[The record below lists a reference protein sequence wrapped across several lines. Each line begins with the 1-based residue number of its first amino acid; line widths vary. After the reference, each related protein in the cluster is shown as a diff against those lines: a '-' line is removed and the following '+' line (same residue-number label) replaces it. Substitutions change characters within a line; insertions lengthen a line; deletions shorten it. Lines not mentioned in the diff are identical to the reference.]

1 MIASKF
7 KLYNNVFAWLAF
19 AIALVTYTLTL
30 EPSASFWDC
39 GEYIAT
45 SAKLQVGHPT
55 GAPLFQMMGAFF
67 AMYTSDSSK
76 ISMMV
81 NFMSALA
88 SAFTILFMFWTISIL
103 SLHILK
109 IKVNELTNS
118 QALSILGASFV
129 GSLAFTFS
137 DSFWF
142 SAVEAEVYGMATFL
156 MALLFWLGLRW
167 EQEMHTA
174 RGDKW
179 LVLIAYVI
187 GLSFGV
193 HFLGLL
199 TIPAIVMLYYFKNYK
214 VDFKGFIIANAVA
227 IGILLFVFKM
237 LLPWTMKFF
246 SILEMFF
253 TNSIGLP
260 FNTGTIIAFIL
271 IVLFFYYTL
280 NYTRKNN
287 KVNLNTL
294 TLAILFILMGFSSWM
309 MLPIR
314 ANAKTVINENNPSSA
329 RELLA
334 YYNREQYG
342 ESHLFYGPFYTEAYA
357 GLDPENPYKDDKPKY
372 EKNKEKGKYVIVN
385 PNYKN
390 NGQNLDDAHKGLLPR
405 LWSRDNAK
413 NYIAIIGPPEFRM
426 IPRSEFM
433 DNYENMLREPL
444 DDDMRDA
451 INGRYNEYKKAV
463 RDMKKDYIKGRVDT
477 DQMLEFLSAFSD
489 VLIVE
494 KPNFSDNMSFL
505 WNYQLNYMYWRY
517 FMWNFVGRQNDVQGK
532 LDNNGHWISGITA
545 LDSRL
550 LGMSQK
556 DLPDDIKNNKARNV
570 YYFLP
575 FILGFIGLLFHYSR
589 DPRRFYALLLF
600 FLFTGIAILI
610 YTNVRPFEPRE
621 RDYAVVGSF
630 YVFALWIGLGV
641 LSILTQL
648 KAKKTGVVGVVLTIL
663 LAVPALMAA
672 ENWDDHDRSGR
683 YSATDMAKNY
693 LDSCQE
699 NAILFTIGDN
709 DTFPLWNVQEIE
721 EYRTDIK
728 AINTSLFATDWYID
742 QMKRQTYDA
751 APIPSQLTHDKYVYG
766 KRDAIIYDEKTKGI
780 ISIKD
785 LMDWIASD
793 DKRKQVQLQN
803 EHWEHSFPSK
813 KIRIPVN
820 KENVL
825 KYGIVD
831 AKDAALIVP
840 YIDIEIKGNQ
850 FAKHRMMML
859 DIIANNDW
867 KRPIYFTGGSFDE
880 AEYIWMKDYL
890 QLDGLTYKLVPI
902 KTALDKENPFDMGRI
917 DADVLYKNFKKF
929 KWTNSNDPN
938 LYLDPQSRSNSITYR
953 STAARLAEALMKKG
967 DNTKAEDVVDTIMDR
982 FPIDQYGYYTLV
994 EPFAELYFRLGK
1006 PEKAKAVLSE
1016 LIAKYKGNLNYYA
1029 TLSNEAIEVNF
1040 MDIMTDIER
1049 YRGLIG
1055 ILISYDKEAAMKEKA
1070 DFVMTIKRFVAV
1082 YKGAVDTDVPPIA
1095 NGKRQIETPLDTLQ
1109 DDSIK

>member
-7 KLYNNVFAWLAF
+7 KFYNNLLAWIVF
-19 AIALVTYTLTL
+19 AIALATYTLTL
-30 EPSASFWDC
+30 APAASYWDC

-55 GAPLFQMMGAFF
+55 GAPLFQMMGAFL
-67 AMYTSDSSK
+67 AMFTSDSSK

-103 SLHILK
+103 SLHVLK
-109 IKVNELTNS
+109 KKVTELSNY
-118 QALSILGASFV
+118 QAITVLGAAIV

-167 EQEMHTA
+167 EQEMDTP

-214 VDFKGFIIANAVA
+214 VTVKSFIIANAIAV
-227 IGILLFVFKM
+227 GILLFVFKM
-237 LLPWTMKFF
+237 LLPWTMQFF
-246 SILEMFF
+246 SSLEIFF

-260 FNTGTIIAFIL
+260 FNSGTIIAFIL
-271 IVLFFYYTL
+271 IVLFFKYALT
-280 NYTRKNN
+280 YTRKAN

-294 TLAILFILMGFSSWM
+294 VLAVLFILVGFSSWM

-372 EKNKEKGKYVIVN
+372 EKDKKKGKYVIVN
-385 PNYKN
+385 PTYKG
-390 NGQNLDDAHKGLLPR
+390 NGQNLDDAHKGILPR
-405 LWSRDNAK
+405 LWSRENAK
-413 NYIAIIGPPEFRM
+413 HYMEIIGAPEFRL
-426 IPRSEFM
+426 ISRSEFVS
-433 DNYENMLREPL
+433 NYEDMLREPL
-444 DDDMRDA
+444 DDDMRAA
-451 INGRYNEYKKAV
+451 INGRYNEYARATRDIKKKYN
-463 RDMKKDYIKGRVDT
+463 RGSVDT
-477 DQMLEFLSAFSD
+477 DQIIEFLNAFSD
-489 VLIVE
+489 VLVVE
-494 KPNFSDNMSFL
+494 KPSFIDNISFL

-532 LDNNGHWISGITA
+532 LDANGNWISGINF
-545 LDSRL
+545 LDKARGLSAE
-550 LGMSQK
+550 K
-556 DLPDDIKNNKARNV
+556 LPSDMKNNKARNV

-575 FILGFIGLLFHYSR
+575 FILGFIGLLFHSSK
-589 DPRRFYALLLF
+589 DSKRFYALLLF

-630 YVFALWIGLGV
+630 YVFALWIGIGIV
-641 LSILTQL
+641 AIIEQL
-648 KAKKTGVVGVVLTIL
+648 KTKSTAIVSTIVAL
-663 LAVPALMAA
+663 LLVVPALMGFQ
-672 ENWDDHDRSGR
+672 NWDDHDRSGR

-693 LDSCQE
+693 LDSCQKD
-699 NAILFTIGDN
+699 AILFTIGDN

-742 QMKRQTYDA
+742 QMKRQSYDA

-785 LMDWIASD
+785 LMKWIASD
-793 DKRKQVQLQN
+793 DKRKQVKLQN

-813 KIRIPVN
+813 HIRIPVN

-825 KYGIVD
+825 KYGIVP
-831 AKDAALIVP
+831 AKDSALIVP
-840 YIDIEIKGNQ
+840 YIDIEIAGNQ
-850 FAKHRMMML
+850 FGKHRMMML

-867 KRPIYFTGGSFDE
+867 KRPIYFTGGSFDP

-902 KTALDKENPFDMGRI
+902 KSAIDKDNPFDMGRI
-917 DADVLYKNFKKF
+917 DTDVLYKNFKAFKF
-929 KWTNSNDPN
+929 TNSNNPN
-938 LYLDPQSRSNSITYR
+938 LYLDPQTRQNSITYR
-953 STAARLAEALMKKG
+953 STAARLAEALLKEGKN
-967 DNTKAEDVVDTIMDR
+967 DKAEDVVDTIMDKL
-982 FPIDQYGYYTLV
+982 PLEGYGFYTLV
-994 EPFAELYFRLGK
+994 EPFPELYFRLNK
-1006 PEKAKAVLSE
+1006 PKKAKAITSK
-1016 LIAKYKGNLNYYA
+1016 LIQKYQENLNYYA
-1029 TLSNEAIEVNF
+1029 TLSDEEIENRFVA
-1040 MDIMTDIER
+1040 IMTDIER
-1049 YRGLIG
+1049 YRGIVG
-1055 ILISYDKEAAMKEKA
+1055 ILVSYDKDAAQEAKA
-1070 DFVMTIKRFVAV
+1070 GFTKTIKRFVDV
-1082 YKGAVDTDVPPIA
+1082 YQGAVGTDVPPA
-1095 NGKRQIETPLDTLQ
+1095 SDGKQGIQTPLDTLNE
-1109 DDSIK
+1109 DSIK